1 MANKHMAIGEAI
13 LVAAIV
19 LSVGMTR
26 IIKQDRTVTVRGLAE
41 REVPA
46 DLAVWPL
53 TFSTGN
59 NNLVNLQ
66 SDVASKTKKV
76 EAYLKSH
83 GLEESDYTVQAA
95 NITDTTTN
103 LYMSRDERNFAYIAK
118 QTILVRSSKVSL
130 VKEALED
137 SLKLAGEGIAVAQEY
152 DSKIQY
158 EFTGLNEIKPEMIAE
173 ATRNARDAAE
183 QFAHDSKSRVG
194 KIKKA
199 TQGLFSIEDAAVGLE
214 ERKNVRVVT
223 TIEYSLK

>member
-1 MANKHMAIGEAI
+1 MANKHIAIGEAI
-13 LVAAIV
+13 LIAAIV

-41 REVPA
+41 REVAA

-53 TFSTGN
+53 TFSTGSN
-59 NNLVNLQ
+59 SLSGLQ
-66 SDVASKTKKV
+66 TEVSSKTKKV
-76 EAYLKSH
+76 ETFLKDH
-83 GLEESDYTVQAA
+83 GLEAADYTVQAT

-103 LYMSRDERNFAYIAK
+103 PYMNRDDRNFAYIAK
-118 QTILVRSSKVSL
+118 QQILVRSSKVEL
-130 VKEALED
+130 VKAALED

-152 DSKIQY
+152 DSKISY
-158 EFTGLNEIKPEMIAE
+158 EFTGLNSIKPEMIAE

-183 QFAHDSKSRVG
+183 QFARDSNSKVG
-194 KIKKA
+194 KIKMA
-199 TQGLFSIEDAAVGLE
+199 TQGFFSIEDAAVGLE